1 MYDLLQQHLV
11 EYRSIYCLFT
21 ALLHTV
27 PVRYFLHREK
37 GAIISINPRKEIYPG
52 WYEVLLSSRV
62 FLQIPINC
70 ILHSSFSNCS
80 AVVLVFVSQRNT
92 SSQQLLS
99 LVLVS
104 QPNSSS
110 QQSDLAGR
118 QGPKKARPWGS
129 NRLRGTR
136 ESTASTTNIS
146 GTTNISRAA
155 SRTETSP
162 RSNNSTT
169 KIFSSNE

>member
-1 MYDLLQQHLV
+1 M
-11 EYRSIYCLFT
+11 
-21 ALLHTV
+21 
-27 PVRYFLHREK
+27 
-37 GAIISINPRKEIYPG
+37 SINPRKATQAGNIKPSFFTDTNK
-52 WYEVLLSSRV
+52 WYTV
-62 FLQIPINC
+62 
-70 ILHSSFSNCS
+70 LHSSFSNCS
-80 AVVLVFVSQRNT
+80 AVILVLVSQRNS

-99 LVLVS
+99 LVLVY

-136 ESTASTTNIS
+136 ESVASTINIS
-146 GTTNISRAA
+146 STTNISRAA
-155 SRTETSP
+155 SRTETCP